1 MNYNAT
7 DLTAVAQE
15 LQSKLE
21 GLNQAELQQLT
32 NIPSFDQFGQQASA
46 LLPDN
51 FINVASN
58 GAQQLLSP
66 TNFANKMTQGLN
78 QIAPQ
83 VQQQAT
89 GLINAVA
96 GKTIGNIGSFDA
108 AGALDQLDSLLSQ
121 MSNKFSIKSADQ
133 MISALTNSVQG
144 GQIGNIQ
151 SAMQNAFSSA
161 SQLTPKGIRDL
172 ANPSNLTN
180 KINETVSNAKNNIT
194 SAAQQ
199 MALDQANNPG
209 FSNSGQL
216 PFQQLSS
223 PSFSGSNE
231 NGFQLAVR
239 LTVYWS
245 KGSGTDYYTAKKLS
259 STGRIL
265 AEGISAAVD
274 PVIIPYLSRMDIPYV
289 GTRLAVDTG
298 GAVKARRASGGRLP
312 IVDVYFEKKETAL
325 AFTRSIPTQEV
336 VITVYPPKS
345 QYKYAKYSPPTYG
358 AA

>member
-1 MNYNAT
+1 MNYNAA
-7 DLTAVAQE
+7 DLTTVAQE
-15 LQSKLE
+15 LQNKLS
-21 GLNQAELQQLT
+21 GITQAELQQMT
-32 NIPSFDQFGQQASA
+32 SVPSFDQFGQQASA
-46 LLPDN
+46 LLPNN
-51 FINVASN
+51 FINAASN

-66 TNFANKMTQGLN
+66 SNFTNKMTQGLN

-108 AGALDQLDSLLSQ
+108 TGALDQLDSLLSQ

-133 MISALTNSVQG
+133 MVGALTNAAQG
-144 GQIGNIQ
+144 SQIGNIQ
-151 SAMQNAFSSA
+151 SAMQNAFSSV

-180 KINETVSNAKNNIT
+180 KINETVASAKNNI
-194 SAAQQ
+194 SNVAQQ
-199 MALDQANNPG
+199 MAFDQVNNPG

-223 PSFSGSNE
+223 PAFSGGNE
-231 NGFQLAVR
+231 NGYKLAVR

-245 KGSGTDYYTAKKLS
+245 KGSGTDYYTAQKLS

-274 PVIIPYLSRMDIPYV
+274 PVIIPYLSRIDIPYA

-312 IVDVYFEKKETAL
+312 IVDIYFEKKETAL
-325 AFTRSIPTQEV
+325 AFTKSIPTQEV
-336 VITVYPPKS
+336 VVTVYPPKS
-345 QYKYAKYSPPTYG
+345 QYKYARYSPPTYG